1 MGSYRVERKM
11 NHMTLQD
18 KDAQLIW
25 HPFTQ
30 EKTAEL
36 NILIESAKGVWLKGE
51 DGREILDGISSWW
64 TNVHGHGNE
73 YMAKAI
79 YNQALKMEHLIF
91 AGFTHPKAIE
101 LSERII
107 GKVGEDYSKVFF
119 SDNGSTSNEVALKMA
134 IQYHYNTGTPKNK
147 IIAFQDSYHGD
158 TFGVMSTGGRGA
170 FSAPFDPNLFDVYH
184 LDVPNKDNEAT
195 ILQQFKSF
203 VGKGDVAAFAFEP
216 LVMGTAG
223 MIMYSESLLEELVE
237 IAHENN
243 VITICDEVFTGFYRT
258 GKMFSFQHTNIKP
271 DILCLSKGL
280 TGGMMAL
287 GLTVCKSFIYD
298 AFYSNDKM
306 KAFFHGHSYTGNPI
320 ACSAACASLDL
331 FDSQPTQDNISN
343 LLEMQF
349 NFSEELKQIKHFK
362 NVRLKGTI
370 LAFDVISKESTS
382 YFNSIRDVLYNYFL
396 EKDILLRPLG
406 NTLYILPPYSINNL
420 EYELI
425 KDAVLRLEI

>member
-1 MGSYRVERKM
+1 MESYRVARKV
-11 NHMTLQD
+11 NNMTLQE

-36 NILIESAKGVWLKGE
+36 NIPIESARGVWLRGE

-73 YMAKAI
+73 YMANAI
-79 YNQALKMEHLIF
+79 YEQALKMEHLIF

-107 GKVGEDYSKVFF
+107 EKVGQEYSKVFF

-134 IQYHYNTGTPKNK
+134 IQYHYNNGNPKNK

-158 TFGVMSTGGRGA
+158 TFGVMSTGGRGP
-170 FSAPFDPNLFDVYH
+170 FSAPFDPNLFEVYH
-184 LDVPNKDNEAT
+184 LDVPNKDNEEI
-195 ILQQFKSF
+195 ILKQFKSF
-203 VGKGDVAAFAFEP
+203 VEKGDVAAFAFEP

-223 MIMYSESLLEELVE
+223 MIMYSESLLEELFA
-237 IAHENN
+237 IASENS

-331 FDSQPTQDNISN
+331 FDSKSTQDNINN

-349 NFSEELKQIKHFK
+349 NFCEELKEIKRFT

-370 LAFDVISKESTS
+370 LAFDVVSKESTS
-382 YFNSIRDVLYNYFL
+382 YFNSIRDLLYNYFL
-396 EKDILLRPLG
+396 EKNILLRPLG
-406 NTLYILPPYSINNL
+406 NTLYILPPYSINKL
-420 EYELI
+420 EYNLI
-425 KDAVLRLEI
+425 KDAILSLDI

>member
-1 MGSYRVERKM
+1 
-11 NHMTLQD
+11 MTLQE
-18 KDAQLIW
+18 KDSQLIW

-30 EKTAEL
+30 EKTA
-36 NILIESAKGVWLKGE
+36 NINIPIVSAKGVWLKGE

-79 YNQALKMEHLIF
+79 YEQALKMEHLIF

-107 GKVGEDYSKVFF
+107 NHVGTNYQKVFF

-134 IQYHYNTGTPKNK
+134 IQFHYNNGAPKNK
-147 IIAFQDSYHGD
+147 VIAFQDSYHGD
-158 TFGVMSTGGRGA
+158 TFGVMSTGGRSA

-184 LDVPNKDNEAT
+184 LDVPNNDNEET
-195 ILQQFKSF
+195 IIKQFKAF
-203 VGKGDVAAFAFEP
+203 VEKGDVAAFAFEP

-223 MIMYSESLLEELVE
+223 MIMYSEYLLETLVG

-280 TGGMMAL
+280 TGGMMTL

-331 FDSQPTQDNISN
+331 FDSEPTQGNIAKLMS
-343 LLEMQF
+343 MQLG
-349 NFSEELKQIKHFK
+349 FSEELKENSLFN

-370 LAFDVISKESTS
+370 LAFDVINNESTS
-382 YFNSIRDVLYNYFL
+382 YFNSIRDRLYNFFL
-396 EKDILLRPLG
+396 DKNVLLRPLG
-406 NTLYILPPYSINNL
+406 NTLYILPPYSISKS
-420 EYELI
+420 EYAII
-425 KDAVLRLEI
+425 KDAVLSLKI